1 MILNFVHLHIQHIV
15 MNAKVSYGVLQGKV
29 LNVENVELNAMK
41 NAKIFSMLIVYNVS
55 SNFLSFNRFL
65 VVCMANT
72 ILFQYHYFTCPTLM
86 TIQMRRQVC
95 SSSEIH
101 SFNLLVFFL
110 KIIPIIMLITSHAIF
125 IYHIKEDFDLNN
137 SCFFFVDR
145 SSTEKCET
153 WR

>member
-55 SNFLSFNRFL
+55 SNLCLLIVFLLF
-65 VVCMANT
+65 VWP
-72 ILFQYHYFTCPTLM
+72 ILY
-86 TIQMRRQVC
+86 C
-95 SSSEIH
+95 SSIVILHVWLCWRFRWGDKYAAVRKFIH
-101 SFNLLVFFL
+101 LTCLFFF
-110 KIIPIIMLITSHAIF
+110 KIIPIIMLITSHASF

-137 SCFFFVDR
+137 SFSFFCR
-145 SSTEKCET
+145 
-153 WR
+153 